1 MPFESRDT
9 SDTGCLAQ
17 APAVARGWLMRRMPT
32 AGVRP
37 LWLSVG
43 SRHAPVQAV
52 APARLDHDGSRQ
64 RHQPLQIGQLVDAKT
79 RRRFVS
85 FLQAIDQYWSHL

>member
-1 MPFESRDT
+1 
-9 SDTGCLAQ
+9 
-17 APAVARGWLMRRMPT
+17 MRRMPT

-37 LWLSVG
+37 LWLSVD

-64 RHQPLQIGQLVDAKT
+64 RHQPLQIGQLVDAKNSAPL
-79 RRRFVS
+79 RVISSSDRSV
-85 FLQAIDQYWSHL
+85 LVAHL